1 MQRFV
6 TTIFALLLVLGAHA
20 PVPASRAIA
29 RDGSASVVWIAREK
43 SQQVHADALAASA
56 HPAPSPAASYQSVRD
71 ANNTDNS
78 LFQRPPP
85 AAL

>member
-29 RDGSASVVWIAREK
+29 RDGAASIVWIAREK
-43 SQQVHADALAASA
+43 SQQVHAEALKAAGRL
-56 HPAPSPAASYQSVRD
+56 APSPAASYRSVP
-71 ANNTDNS
+71 AAANTDS
-78 LFQRPPP
+78 RLFQRPPP
-85 AAL
+85 PAL